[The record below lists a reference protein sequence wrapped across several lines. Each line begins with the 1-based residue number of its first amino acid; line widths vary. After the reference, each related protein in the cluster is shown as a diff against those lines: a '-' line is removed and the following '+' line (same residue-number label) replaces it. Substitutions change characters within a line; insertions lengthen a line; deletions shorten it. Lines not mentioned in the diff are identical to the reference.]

1 MESTGT
7 SSFNPLSNMLVS
19 CHVILSKEMQVHCIC
34 QYIIP
39 RMMKQEQSIGCISM
53 SGQLVSTADNNAEFF
68 QKIVIDRVMIYEA
81 SQNMDSQ
88 RSGVSA

>member
-1 MESTGT
+1 
-7 SSFNPLSNMLVS
+7 
-19 CHVILSKEMQVHCIC
+19 
-34 QYIIP
+34 
-39 RMMKQEQSIGCISM
+39 MMKQEQSIGCISM

>member
-1 MESTGT
+1 MYD
-7 SSFNPLSNMLVS
+7 FLLVC
-19 CHVILSKEMQVHCIC
+19 CHVILSKEMQVHFIC

-39 RMMKQEQSIGCISM
+39 IMMKQEQSSDRISM
-53 SGQLVSTADNNAEFF
+53 SGQLVSTAEFF
-68 QKIVIDRVMIYEA
+68 QKIMIDQVMIYEA